1 MRDYQIQG
9 LNWLISLNENNLNGI
24 LADEMGL
31 GKTLQVISF
40 LGFLRHYRGK
50 KGPHLVVV
58 PKTTL
63 YNWKKEFEKW
73 TPEVNAFL
81 FHGDKATRPNLIKE
95 FIKPVNFDVC
105 ITSYEMCLLEKSSL
119 SKINWEYIV
128 IDEAHRIK
136 NEASMLS
143 KIVRVI
149 KSNHR
154 LLITGTPL
162 QNNLHELWAL
172 LNFLLPDVFGSS
184 EDFDAWFENQSG
196 DQDSIVQQLHKVLN
210 PFLLRRIKSDVEK
223 SLLPK
228 KEINLYVGLTTTQRK
243 LYQKILEKDIDAVNG
258 AGGKKEGKVRL
269 QNVVMHLRKCCN
281 HPYLF
286 DGIEPGPPYTN
297 GEHLVDS
304 CGKMVVLDRL
314 LKRLKAQGSR
324 VLIFSQM
331 SRLLDILEDYCE
343 MREYKYCR
351 IDGQTSHEERIDAI
365 DAYNAPDSEKFLFLL
380 TTRAGGLGINLVT
393 ADIVIIFDSDWNPQA
408 DLQAQDRAHRI
419 GQTKQVYVFRFVTE
433 NAIEEKV
440 MERAA
445 QKLRLDQ
452 LVIQQGRLSQQQ
464 KASSKEDLL
473 AMIQHGA
480 QDMFNS
486 TESTVTEDDIDN
498 ILRRGEEKTK
508 ELNSKYSQ
516 IGIEDLAKF
525 TSESTGSV
533 YLWEGDDY
541 NNKRKEDGSNIGDN
555 WIQPAKRER
564 KVNYAIDDYYRE
576 AMRVTPK
583 NTAPRAP
590 RPPKHP
596 NFYDFQFLPKELL
609 DIYQKE
615 IYHYRR
621 TIGYKAGSLPSKD
634 DSDKQDTQEEIEA
647 EQKKIDEAEP
657 LTEDEQELKDKLS
670 DKVMFNMSIVK
681 TRKLTGFLFLGF
693 Q

>member
-1 MRDYQIQG
+1 
-9 LNWLISLNENNLNGI
+9 
-24 LADEMGL
+24 
-31 GKTLQVISF
+31 
-40 LGFLRHYRGK
+40 
-50 KGPHLVVV
+50 
-58 PKTTL
+58 
-63 YNWKKEFEKW
+63 
-73 TPEVNAFL
+73 
-81 FHGDKATRPNLIKE
+81 
-95 FIKPVNFDVC
+95 
-105 ITSYEMCLLEKSSL
+105 
-119 SKINWEYIV
+119 
-128 IDEAHRIK
+128 
-136 NEASMLS
+136 
-143 KIVRVI
+143 
-149 KSNHR
+149 
-154 LLITGTPL
+154 
-162 QNNLHELWAL
+162 
-172 LNFLLPDVFGSS
+172 
-184 EDFDAWFENQSG
+184 
-196 DQDSIVQQLHKVLN
+196 
-210 PFLLRRIKSDVEK
+210 
-223 SLLPK
+223 
-228 KEINLYVGLTTTQRK
+228 
-243 LYQKILEKDIDAVNG
+243 
-258 AGGKKEGKVRL
+258 
-269 QNVVMHLRKCCN
+269 
-281 HPYLF
+281 
-286 DGIEPGPPYTN
+286 
-297 GEHLVDS
+297 
-304 CGKMVVLDRL
+304 MVVLDRL

-486 TESTVTEDDIDN
+486 TESTVTEDDIDS

-508 ELNSKYSQ
+508 ELTSKYSQ

-541 NNKRKEDGSNIGDN
+541 NNKRKDDGSNIGNN

-657 LTEDEQELKDKLS
+657 LTEEEQELKDKLS
-670 DKVMFNMSIVK
+670 DKGFSNWSKREFSSFIKSMEKNGRDALDIISEEVENKTPEEVKEYYKVFWKRYTEISDYQKFIANIERGEQRLRRQNDIQQFLTTKLKQYKMPLFQLKIPYGQSKGKFYSEEEDRFLVIKLAEFGFGNEDVYERIRDSIRSSDLFRFNWFIKSRTSQEINRRCNTLV
-681 TRKLTGFLFLGF
+681 TLLSRDAGLNF
-693 Q
+693 